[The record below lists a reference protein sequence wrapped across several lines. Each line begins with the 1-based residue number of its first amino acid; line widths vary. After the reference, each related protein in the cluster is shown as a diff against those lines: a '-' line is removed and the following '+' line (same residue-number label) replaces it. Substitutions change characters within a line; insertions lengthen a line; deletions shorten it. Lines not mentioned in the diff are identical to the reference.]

1 MFKVLR
7 FSEIIYSLPYLFIFL
22 CSLYFFQTAKIQ
34 ALKKT
39 ATKGDKKKKKDVA
52 EEIAKLE
59 SEMETKHQTELQKL
73 KVVIIFCLSNCYLL
87 ITHLASW
94 FLKESSET
102 QKLSVQ
108 LEENLTVSKGESKVT
123 KAQRRRDKKLDQA
136 KERVQLIEEQEKANL
151 LGIRHTETEKIK
163 TILAERNM
171 TFYEIPSDGNW

>member
-1 MFKVLR
+1 M
-7 FSEIIYSLPYLFIFL
+7 LPPHHP
-22 CSLYFFQTAKIQ
+22 S
-34 ALKKT
+34 
-39 ATKGDKKKKKDVA
+39 
-52 EEIAKLE
+52 
-59 SEMETKHQTELQKL
+59 
-73 KVVIIFCLSNCYLL
+73 
-87 ITHLASW
+87 SW